1 MAGGGHKGGTAS
13 LRGAARR
20 QLDRPLRGCTK
31 ADDGGGSGDAALG
44 GGLFG
49 NGTDLYGALAMGQ
62 TSTGQRLAGEWEARE

>member
-49 NGTDLYGALAMGQ
+49 NGTDLYGAEIGRGMGGKGMTAMSG
-62 TSTGQRLAGEWEARE
+62 